1 MAEEKK
7 PEAAAAPADAAPKSG
22 GMGAFLPLILAVVLM
37 PAIAF
42 GMTKFVL
49 VPQLRASLGIKESAE
64 GGKGGKGEKGGKKEE
79 KTSVQFG
86 KVLVNIAGTMGSR
99 YLLVNITVVG
109 KGGEEFKKKISE
121 ENKQN
126 PELADAAGTILR
138 QKTLT
143 DLEKPGAANMIRT
156 ELINSFNNIL
166 GDACVSELYL
176 TEFAVQ

>member
-7 PEAAAAPADAAPKSG
+7 PDAAAPAEAAPKGG

-37 PAIAF
+37 PVIAF

-49 VPQLRASLGIKESAE
+49 VPQLRESLGIKETTEA
-64 GGKGGKGEKGGKKEE
+64 KGKGEKSGKKEE

-109 KGGEEFKKKISE
+109 KGGEEFKKKFVE
-121 ENKQN
+121 EGSKSN
-126 PELADAAGTILR
+126 PELMDAAGTILR

-143 DLEKPGAANMIRT
+143 DLEKPGAANLIRT

-166 GDACVSELYL
+166 GDAVVSELYL

>member
-7 PEAAAAPADAAPKSG
+7 PEAAAPAEAAPKSG

-37 PAIAF
+37 PALAF

-49 VPQLRASLGIKESAE
+49 VPQLQKSLGIKDTAE
-64 GGKGGKGEKGGKKEE
+64 TGAKGEKGKKDDEK

-109 KGGEEFKKKISE
+109 KGGEEFKKKIME
-121 ENKQN
+121 DTKQN

-143 DLEKPGAANMIRT
+143 DLEKPGAANLIRT